1 MCIAVE
7 PSDTYVTLSGISI
20 ALAIDGMGGLVGTV
34 MLRAGPSAT
43 VLADTL
49 TA

>member
-1 MCIAVE
+1 MCTVVE
-7 PSDTYVTLSGISI
+7 SFDKNIILPGISI
-20 ALAIDGMGGLVGTV
+20 ALAIDGMGGLVCAV
-34 MLRAGPSAT
+34 MLAAGPSAT